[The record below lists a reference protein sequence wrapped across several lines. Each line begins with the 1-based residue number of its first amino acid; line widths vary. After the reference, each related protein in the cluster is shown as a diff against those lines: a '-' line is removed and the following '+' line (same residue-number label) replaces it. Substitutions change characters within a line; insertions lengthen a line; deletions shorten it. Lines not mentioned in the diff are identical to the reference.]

1 MKGDFMQSSA
11 LLLFVVFALV
21 LASMYLSIR
30 RAWFSPGATAA
41 VGVILSMIVMVL
53 ISLAQNN
60 LPIQAVIVGV
70 IIGGVFSGVTL
81 AAAWYF
87 HSQEIRA
94 RFAQD
99 ESVPQ
104 DEANS

>member
-1 MKGDFMQSSA
+1 MQSSA

-21 LASMYLSIR
+21 LAAMYLSIR
-30 RAWFSPGATAA
+30 RAWFSPGVTAA
-41 VGVILSMIVMVL
+41 VGVILSMVVMVL

-70 IIGGVFSGVTL
+70 ILGGVFSGVTL

-87 HSQEIRA
+87 HSQELRT
-94 RFAQD
+94 RFAEG
-99 ESVPQ
+99 ESLPQ
-104 DEANS
+104 DDSIQ